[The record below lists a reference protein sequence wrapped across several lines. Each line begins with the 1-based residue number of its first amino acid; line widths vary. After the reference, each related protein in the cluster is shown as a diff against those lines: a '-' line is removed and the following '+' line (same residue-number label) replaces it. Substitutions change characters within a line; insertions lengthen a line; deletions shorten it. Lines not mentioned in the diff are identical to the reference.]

1 MKKWLIVCLVFV
13 GLAAGYGCKGTT
25 EPVVKHPPTITSFTA
40 DPTTIHTGEA
50 SVLTWNVTG
59 ATTLSINQG
68 VGTVTGATGARSVS
82 PPRRRP
88 IR

>member
-59 ATTLSINQG
+59 ATTLYQPGRRHGDGSNGHQ
-68 VGTVTGATGARSVS
+68 VG
-82 PPRRRP
+82 
-88 IR
+88 